1 MPVSYKWTLEIN
13 PGSCSCL
20 VTLAL
25 TFGLLPTGPLRVP
38 LMQAPRTH
46 LCWLEAQE
54 YPYMQLPHFGN
65 TGRLPTSMATS
76 AKLRGLGGSRAAV
89 GRVWDCKVADPGVVT
104 RRARDCGRRG
114 LPGDRLYRT
123 GSGLAG
129 QAGYPGMR
137 QW

>member
-54 YPYMQLPHFGN
+54 YPYMQLPHFSRF
-65 TGRLPTSMATS
+65 GRPLIGRCAC
-76 AKLRGLGGSRAAV
+76 LRFGCGGYDAADQV
-89 GRVWDCKVADPGVVT
+89 KGFQHADALVVE
-104 RRARDCGRRG
+104 
-114 LPGDRLYRT
+114 
-123 GSGLAG
+123 
-129 QAGYPGMR
+129 
-137 QW
+137 